1 MAEIVGAAIISAAT
15 AAEVGAAVGVSAAA
29 VTSVVGAGTLLG
41 LGVGVN
47 LLSSALRDDAQKVAT
62 QQFASRQ
69 PVPARQRSYG
79 RVKLAGA
86 YVQYKSAGG
95 AFFYAVYHGEG
106 PWDAIEQWWLDD
118 LVTNIPAGSLG
129 GTVSTIPWRGFVAV
143 ESRLG
148 AASQGV
154 IAMLQQTPGWDANHH
169 LNGCVYTAVKSA
181 APPEKKFK
189 AYYPKTTWPSLRV
202 VGRASKVRNP
212 LDLTQSEDPA
222 SWTWNDRAGPCIRD
236 FLTHRWGL
244 RIPPSLISDAKFRT
258 FSALCDETVTLKDGT
273 THPRYVLGGTYQLTD
288 DPVDTL
294 NAMLATCDGRLTLE
308 ADGTIGITGGRFPAP
323 TVTLTDDDVLS
334 LQIEAGGSKLAAFN
348 RLKITYVDAAQDYQQ
363 VEAQPWDDVTAQQQ
377 AGELLEEDFSRP
389 WVPFFEQA
397 RRLAKIAM
405 GKGNPAFKITGV
417 FKLSAAAALFEES
430 VRFTSATYGI
440 DMVFLV
446 TRPMANLQQGTV
458 TLDFAS
464 IDPAIYAFNNQTEE
478 GTPPT
483 LPNAT
488 APSAPPGPPQ
498 DLTVAIERKAVS
510 GGINATFLRLTAT
523 PPTDRSDLSL
533 IGRYREV
540 GASDFLD
547 MAQDSDDPF
556 SLISGV
562 LVDGGQYEAQGAVS
576 TYGRALV
583 SDYLAAANS
592 PILAVSDTTST
603 GAPTGFVVNGSV
615 GQANY
620 AFTAPNAA
628 NFAYARLYRSATTNF
643 ADAVA
648 MRTFN
653 GAPSQA
659 FDGSD
664 PRPAGAWTYWVRAFN
679 ASGFG
684 DASSTAGPIT
694 VTVA

>member
-1 MAEIVGAAIISAAT
+1 MAEAIGFAIASAV
-15 AAEVGAAVGVSAAA
+15 AAEVTATTATIIG
-29 VTSVVGAGTLLG
+29 SVALLAG
-41 LGVGVN
+41 GVGVN
-47 LLSSALRDDAQKVAT
+47 LIAGALRSDNQKVAS
-62 QQFASRQ
+62 QQYASRQ

-95 AFFYAVYHGEG
+95 AFYYALYHGEG

-118 LVTNIPAGSLG
+118 QLTNVPSGSIGGLVG
-129 GTVSTIPWRGFVAV
+129 TIPWRGYVAV

-154 IAMLQQTPGWDANHH
+154 IAMLLQTPGWDANHF

-189 AYYPKTTWPSLRV
+189 NYYPKQSWPNLRV
-202 VGRASKVRNP
+202 VGRASKVR
-212 LDLTQSEDPA
+212 DGRDPA
-222 SWTWNDRAGPCIRD
+222 QTADPATWKWNDRSGPCIQD
-236 FLTHRWGL
+236 FLTHKWGL
-244 RIPPSLISDAKFRT
+244 RIPANLINEAKFQA
-258 FSALCDETVTLKDGT
+258 FASLCDQTVTLKDGT
-273 THPRYVLGGTYQLTD
+273 THPRYVLGGTYLLTD

-294 NAMLATCDGRLTLE
+294 NAMLATCDAQLTLE
-308 ADGTIGITGGRFPAP
+308 SDGTIGITGGRFPVP
-323 TVTLTDDDVLS
+323 TITLTDDDVLS

-363 VEAQPWDDVTAQQQ
+363 VEAQPWDDLTAQQQ
-377 AGELLEEDFSRP
+377 SGELLEEDFSRP

-430 VRFTSATYGI
+430 VRFTSALYGI
-440 DMVFLV
+440 NMVFLV
-446 TRPMANLQQGTV
+446 TRSVANLQQGTV
-458 TLDFAS
+458 TLELAS
-464 IDPAIYAFNNQTEE
+464 IDPAIYQFNNATEE

-483 LPNAT
+483 LPSAQA
-488 APSAPPGPPQ
+488 APSPPAPPQ
-498 DLTVAIERKAVS
+498 DLVVTLERRAVS

-523 PPTDRSDLSL
+523 APIDRSDLSL
-533 IGRYREV
+533 IGRYRQV
-540 GASDFLD
+540 GSDQIFE
-547 MAQDSDDPF
+547 MAQDGDDPF
-556 SLISGV
+556 SLISQV
-562 LVDGGQYEAQGAVS
+562 LVDGGEYQAEGAVA

-583 SDYLAAANS
+583 SDYLTATPASIVA
-592 PILAVSDTTST
+592 IADDTGT
-603 GAPTGFVVNGSV
+603 GPPTGFVVNGGV
-615 GQANY
+615 GQASY
-620 AFTAPNAA
+620 AFTAPNAP
-628 NFAYARLYRSATTNF
+628 NFSFVRLYRSTTPNF
-643 ADAVA
+643 ASATVV
-648 MRTFN
+648 RTFN
-653 GAPSQA
+653 GSPNQA
-659 FDGSD
+659 FDGTDS
-664 PRPAGAWTYWVRAFN
+664 RPAGTYSYWVRAFN